1 MQAMQC
7 TVQSTF
13 ISLSF
18 QPSNRENHTTL
29 FCEKSSLLSLE
40 SCFYNFTLLKVQ
52 TISST
57 PDAAGSA
64 LHVANGGRVLEGP
77 ASRGGAGPASKEAKA
92 QESTIPLPA
101 AEYEARIAACV
112 SDGDLSGRSRP
123 AAAAA
128 VGNRR
133 TRD

>member
-1 MQAMQC
+1 MLAMQC

-64 LHVANGGRVLEGP
+64 LYVANGGRLLESF
-77 ASRGGAGPASKEAKA
+77 ATRCGAGPFLASA
-92 QESTIPLPA
+92 SDPDA
-101 AEYEARIAACV
+101 ANDVHDA
-112 SDGDLSGRSRP
+112 GQGR
-123 AAAAA
+123 
-128 VGNRR
+128 
-133 TRD
+133 TKID